1 MALNVRTIVVQGR
14 LSYAHLAKPHA
25 PNDQAEPKYSVS
37 VLIPK
42 TDQAIAAIQAAIQ
55 AALQDGVTRGIW
67 NSMPDPTAFRYPP
80 LRDGDTPTDSGESRG
95 QEYSGHYFVSAKNKR
110 PVFLRDAQ
118 NNEIAVMLADQ
129 ELYSG
134 CYANVALE
142 FFAYSNSGNKG
153 VTASLLGV
161 QKVRDGEPLG
171 EAGPSADDLFGAAAA
186 PAQNTGGFGQTQAAP
201 TGGLP
206 APQQAVPAAQQQVPQ
221 QQQAAPGLGF

>member
-1 MALNVRTIVVQGR
+1 MALNNRTVVVQGR

-42 TDQAIAAIQAAIQ
+42 TDPNIAAINTAID

-67 NSMPDPTAFRYPP
+67 STKPDSAAFRYPP
-80 LRDGDTPTDSGESRG
+80 LRDGDAPTDSGESRG
-95 QEYSGHYFVSAKNKR
+95 QEYAGHAFISAKNKR

-118 NNEIAVMLADQ
+118 NNEIPVMLADQ

-161 QKVRDGEPLG
+161 QKVRDGEKLG
-171 EAGPSADDLFGAAAA
+171 EAGPSADDLFGAAPAA
-186 PAQNTGGFGQTQAAP
+186 QPTGGFGQPAQA
-201 TGGLP
+201 
-206 APQQAVPAAQQQVPQ
+206 PAAQPAQPAQAPAAQ
-221 QQQAAPGLGF
+221 PAQQQAAPGLGF

>member
-1 MALNVRTIVVQGR
+1 MALNNRTVVVQGR

-42 TDQAIAAIQAAIQ
+42 TDPNIAAINTAID

-67 NSMPDPTAFRYPP
+67 STKPDPTAFRYPP
-80 LRDGDTPTDSGESRG
+80 LRDGDKPTDSGESRG
-95 QEYSGHYFVSAKNKR
+95 QEYAGHAFISAKNKR

-118 NNEIAVMLADQ
+118 NNEIPVMLADQ

-161 QKVRDGEPLG
+161 QKVRDGEKLG
-171 EAGPSADDLFGAAAA
+171 EAGPSADDLFGAAPAA
-186 PAQNTGGFGQTQAAP
+186 QPTGGFGQPAQAVQQQ
-201 TGGLP
+201 TP
-206 APQQAVPAAQQQVPQ
+206 AP
-221 QQQAAPGLGF
+221 QQAAPGLGF